1 MHSKV
6 KLLSSED
13 RSQAVY
19 APIEDQLLAL
29 LKTDAYFQC
38 IAVDITAVQTLGHL
52 TATRDQSDFLP
63 SVEAVEQTF
72 AEHEI
77 ALDKMLL
84 LCDSLK
90 TSAEEWKSTSKALA
104 KARQLEEKAK
114 KAEELRMKKKEEA
127 AKEKK
132 KAEEALL
139 RAKQAKAE
147 KDLEAAQQ
155 ELDSAAHGKK
165 RRVASKL
172 TQELQDSDPKVLTDR
187 FPKHQIAV
195 VEDLD
200 SRQPLHIFIID
211 IVTINIMYSIV

>member
-1 MHSKV
+1 
-6 KLLSSED
+6 
-13 RSQAVY
+13 
-19 APIEDQLLAL
+19 
-29 LKTDAYFQC
+29 
-38 IAVDITAVQTLGHL
+38 
-52 TATRDQSDFLP
+52 
-63 SVEAVEQTF
+63 
-72 AEHEI
+72 
-77 ALDKMLL
+77 MLL

-127 AKEKK
+127 AKKKKK